1 MHSWHENRKSKRWS
15 FDGHWTS
22 PFDDNKVWG
31 SILMYFVLLFLNVIA
46 CQPGNFLCLS
56 CVLFSSFNQSYGLMA
71 KNACN
76 LAPHIIISG
85 WQMSWHLFGTMHVV
99 CCLFFVCW
107 LVVGV
112 VAYHLTLTLKGRVWN
127 KSTYF
132 VAIRA
137 SFWVVGSCDVMSVA
151 GSAYAALQA
160 GRGDSSAPGAPLM
173 HFDGFPRER
182 WSAVLDVFSELCNL
196 PDHCHKDPL
205 VQQVAQPQKRQG
217 LSGWRCIVSQQVGGP
232 KCSTLCPMVLGK
244 CTVRNHFLW
253 YSPKNAGP
261 CVWFWIPRVGK
272 PGFADMA
279 AQAMCCR
286 NHYSSSFC
294 WGDPAS
300 WRKYIKMTIQ
310 LK

>member
-1 MHSWHENRKSKRWS
+1 MRIEKANAGHSMGTGHLPLMTTRCGVVFWCIIFCFWMLLHVNWGISYVYRVSCSQVSISHMVWWQRMLVTWLLTSLSQGGRWV
-15 FDGHWTS
+15 DTCLE
-22 PFDDNKVWG
+22 PC
-31 SILMYFVLLFLNVIA
+31 MLF
-46 CQPGNFLCLS
+46 
-56 CVLFSSFNQSYGLMA
+56 
-71 KNACN
+71 
-76 LAPHIIISG
+76 
-85 WQMSWHLFGTMHVV
+85 VV
-99 CCLFFVCW
+99 CSLFVGW
-107 LVVGV
+107 LFV
-112 VAYHLTLTLKGRVWN
+112 VAYHLTLTLKGRGWN

-151 GSAYAALQA
+151 CSAYAALQA

-279 AQAMCCR
+279 AQEMCCR